1 MNHTNLVVLFLS
13 FTALKRSLMKI
24 LLASVSL
31 FLVSF
36 GVSAQDLHFNLF
48 AGMSNYQGDL
58 QRKILTFNQAHL
70 AAGAGLSYD
79 LSDHVS
85 IRAAVTFAKVSGA
98 DKYTDNKARNLSFA
112 SGISEGQLGL
122 EYYITPLASHSL
134 SPYLFASVA
143 VFHFNPYTFDT
154 AGKKYY
160 LRDLST
166 EGEGFIAGRN
176 EYKLTQL
183 AIPFGA
189 GVKLSLSDDVSVG
202 IEMGFR
208 KTFTDYL
215 DDVSTTYVDR
225 NLLLSNRGAKAV
237 ELAYRGGELK
247 NGNPQYPAAGTQRG
261 ASAQKDWY
269 YFTGFTLSFRLGND
283 GMGGGGKRSEYGCPA
298 NVR

>member
-1 MNHTNLVVLFLS
+1 
-13 FTALKRSLMKI
+13 MKI
-24 LLASVSL
+24 LSVTVSL
-31 FLVSF
+31 LLLTF
-36 GVSAQDLHFNLF
+36 GSYAQRLHFNLF

-58 QRKILTFNQAHL
+58 QSKIITFNQAHL

-79 LSDHVS
+79 LSDHFS
-85 IRAAVTFAKVSGA
+85 IRGAVTFGKVSGA
-98 DKYTDNKARNLSFA
+98 DRYTNNKARNLSFA

-122 EYYITPLASHSL
+122 EYYITPLGTHSL
-134 SPYLFASVA
+134 TPYLFASVA

-154 AGKKYY
+154 TGKKYY
-160 LRDLST
+160 LKDMST
-166 EGEGFIAGRN
+166 EGEGFVAGRN

-183 AIPFGA
+183 AVPFGA
-189 GVKLSLSDDVSVG
+189 GVKLSLSENVNVG
-202 IEMGFR
+202 LEMGFR

-225 NLLLSNRGAKAV
+225 NLLLTNRGAKAV

-247 NGNPQYPAAGTQRG
+247 NGDPQYPAAGAQRG

-269 YFTGFTLSFRLGND
+269 YFTGLTISFRLGD
-283 GMGGGGKRSEYGCPA
+283 GSGMGGNGKYSEYRCPA